1 MSSSTHSAM
10 IMAGGTGGHVYP
22 GLAVASAL
30 REAGWRVSWIGT
42 ARGLEARVVPV
53 SGMTLHTLTTL
64 GLRGKGI
71 LSRLKGVFSLLFA
84 CLQALGLLL
93 RHRPTLV
100 IGFGGYAA
108 GPAGAVAT
116 ILRIPVLIHEQN
128 AVAGTTNR
136 LLARGACRVMAGFEG
151 AFALP
156 AQSLVTG
163 NPLRAEMCQQPQ
175 KTYPQSMFTPERPL
189 RIAIMGGSQ
198 GALALNKGCPD
209 AFAALPTEVLAA
221 LDVKHQ
227 CGAQHL
233 DVTQDAWASV
243 EMRNVDVMPFVEDM
257 ASLYAWADLAIC
269 RAGALTVSELAVTG
283 TPSLLVP
290 LPQAID
296 NHQMKNA
303 EVLCKAGGACIL
315 PQSSLTD
322 TTLARFIN
330 DIINDAARLSIM
342 SECARAWSKP
352 NATRDVVLV
361 AQEVAC
367 G

>member
-1 MSSSTHSAM
+1 MH
-10 IMAGGTGGHVYP
+10 
-22 GLAVASAL
+22 
-30 REAGWRVSWIGT
+30 
-42 ARGLEARVVPV
+42 
-53 SGMTLHTLTTL
+53 
-64 GLRGKGI
+64 
-71 LSRLKGVFSLLFA
+71 
-84 CLQALGLLL
+84 
-93 RHRPTLV
+93 
-100 IGFGGYAA
+100 
-108 GPAGAVAT
+108 
-116 ILRIPVLIHEQN
+116 
-128 AVAGTTNR
+128 
-136 LLARGACRVMAGFEG
+136 
-151 AFALP
+151 
-156 AQSLVTG
+156 
-163 NPLRAEMCQQPQ
+163 
-175 KTYPQSMFTPERPL
+175 
-189 RIAIMGGSQ
+189 
-198 GALALNKGCPD
+198 
-209 AFAALPTEVLAA
+209 
-221 LDVKHQ
+221 
-227 CGAQHL
+227 
-233 DVTQDAWASV
+233 
-243 EMRNVDVMPFVEDM
+243 NVDVMPFVEDM